1 MNPCVKKLVT
11 WASRGSAAVTN
22 VYKCNIMMMRNVTG
36 RDYCD
41 CSSDSDIPLPCPE
54 GDVFCDLI
62 GKKRFQNKS
71 SEVKNGLK

>member
-1 MNPCVKKLVT
+1 
-11 WASRGSAAVTN
+11 
-22 VYKCNIMMMRNVTG
+22 MMMRNVTG
-36 RDYCD
+36 HDYCD

-71 SEVKNGLK
+71 SSPQKKKMMNQPFENNSHAG

>member
-1 MNPCVKKLVT
+1 
-11 WASRGSAAVTN
+11 
-22 VYKCNIMMMRNVTG
+22 MMMRNVTG
-36 RDYCD
+36 HDYCD
-41 CSSDSDIPLPCPE
+41 CSSDSDIPLPCPAE